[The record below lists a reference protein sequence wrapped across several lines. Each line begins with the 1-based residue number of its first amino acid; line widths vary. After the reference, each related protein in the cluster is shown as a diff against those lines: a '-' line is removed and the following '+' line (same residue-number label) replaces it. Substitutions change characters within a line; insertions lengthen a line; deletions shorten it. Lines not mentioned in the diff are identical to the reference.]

1 MKRLFLS
8 FMVLFIT
15 VCLGLINAANADE
28 TSFNR
33 HLGPFAEASAGYTYG
48 WASGEIAGSD
58 FAEGAAIGFGW
69 SIGGGYMFKDWIG
82 AEAGYLQFNPKV
94 EADGYEPEVTVGG
107 LYLTS
112 RFNIPVKER
121 FSVVLKAGVMSLSLS
136 EDEYDDAVSTG
147 APFTGIG
154 IGYALTE
161 KIDLRAQFQGPN
173 FIFIGAG
180 VLSAAVTYH
189 F

>member
-1 MKRLFLS
+1 MKRLFLMAI
-8 FMVLFIT
+8 FMT
-15 VCLGLINAANADE
+15 VCFGLINAAHADE

-33 HLGPFAEASAGYTYG
+33 HLGPFAEASAGYTYA

-58 FAEGAAIGFGW
+58 FAEGAAVGFGW
-69 SIGGGYMFKDWIG
+69 SIGGGYMFKDWVG
-82 AEAGYLQFNPKV
+82 AEAGYLQFNPEV
-94 EADGYEPEVTVGG
+94 EAGSLEPEVTVGG

-112 RFNIPVKER
+112 RFNIPVKDR
-121 FSVVLKAGVMSLSLS
+121 FSVVLKAGVMSLSVS

-161 KIDLRAQFQGPN
+161 KIDLRVQFQGPN
-173 FIFIGAG
+173 LIFLGAG
-180 VLSAAVTYH
+180 VLSGGVTYH